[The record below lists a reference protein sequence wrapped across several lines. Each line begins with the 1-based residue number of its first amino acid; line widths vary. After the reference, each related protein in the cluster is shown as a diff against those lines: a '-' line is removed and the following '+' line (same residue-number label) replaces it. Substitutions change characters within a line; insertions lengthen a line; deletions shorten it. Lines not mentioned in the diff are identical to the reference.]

1 MSKIGE
7 FGVLRISLVIINKNT
22 NIKPYL
28 NYNYNE
34 IE

>member
-1 MSKIGE
+1 MSKIRE
-7 FGVLRISLVIINKNT
+7 FGVLRISLIIINTNK